1 MYGTGKVMMTK
12 QIHISASR
20 LKETKPTIEMEP
32 VIIEFVKFI
41 DTDNTFEGGK
51 ANGILY
57 HSYNTGTIEFGYH
70 YGTPESVSDST
81 DTYWNLL
88 TEEEL
93 ANSSK
98 YELKIMRN
106 RIFAKYGY
114 KFIEGGEMDKY
125 FRSQDWYKPTRENV
139 DNYLTDIEKA
149 NIKLIQA
156 AEKQ

>member
-1 MYGTGKVMMTK
+1 
-12 QIHISASR
+12 
-20 LKETKPTIEMEP
+20 MEP